1 MRIQTLLVLAALL
14 LHLPISSQDADYPT
28 LAALENLRVPPFDYA
43 EMVNRFS
50 SPRTGHSPPATPPE
64 YEIGDSR
71 TFRLSFTEDWR
82 DVDTEMELRGQS
94 SRVLVWVQATVDY
107 PVWRANALA
116 KNMEVKVLDPIQ
128 ALFKFSEPPGV
139 DGDPRLHIAM
149 IDSPDAGRA
158 GYFDS
163 SGARPKS
170 VDPLSNQIEMVV
182 ANLSEDV
189 EYDFYDEILLG
200 TVAHE
205 YLHALQLHSD
215 PGEEWWLDEALASYA
230 DYYTTKEL
238 FNRSNWHFDSEDF
251 LAAPDTGLTQWF
263 LLEDNSPNYGAGYL
277 FVLYLVERFGE
288 DILARLLVEKA
299 NGWRAI
305 QKTLREYTEVSAEE
319 IFADWA
325 LANYFLDARRGYGY
339 RALDG
344 ELEVRPE
351 PIAVLNSFP
360 ATYESALPQY
370 STDYIAV
377 DVSGAEKLQLR
388 LRQAADAKL
397 VDAAFTDGEFF
408 AYAVTSEESNSRL
421 TRAFKLDT
429 FRQTWLQFR
438 IWYDL
443 DDELEYAY
451 VSISDDDGESWSTLQ
466 GNYTE
471 WSEIYGRYYKAGYTG
486 RVRFFRSERIDLS
499 DYAPGEVLISFEVL
513 SDYGTLY
520 RGLAIDDLR
529 IRSIDYHE
537 DFESPDES
545 WIADGWIFTDNRLP
559 NSTWLQVAQV
569 TSEGPRVSRIL
580 ATGDGELS
588 VDLLPGVS
596 QALVAVSP
604 VVPITS
610 WETEYSLELSL
621 IDAAGAPMTE
631 PGCTVT
637 TTHALNFR
645 ATPNGGKIG
654 LVPRGVAL
662 DALDRDGDWFMVYYD
677 GAQGWIHGDY
687 VQTAGNCP

>member
-1 MRIQTLLVLAALL
+1 MRIQTFLVLAALL
-14 LHLPISSQDADYPT
+14 LHLPIFSQDADYPT
-28 LAALENLRVPPFDYA
+28 LAALKNLRVPPFDYA
-43 EMVNRFS
+43 EMVDRFS
-50 SPRTGHSPPATPPE
+50 SLDTDHSPPATPRE
-64 YEIGDSR
+64 YEIGDR
-71 TFRLSFTEDWR
+71 RVLHLSFVEDW
-82 DVDTEMELRGQS
+82 TERATDMDLRGQS
-94 SRVLVWVQATVDY
+94 PHVVIWAQSTLDY

-116 KNMEVKVLDPIQ
+116 KRMETEVLKPIQ
-128 ALFKFSEPPGV
+128 ELFDFSEPPGV

-149 IDSPDAGRA
+149 INSPDADRW

-163 SGARPKS
+163 TKARPKKIDS
-170 VDPLSNQIEMVV
+170 RSDELEMVV
-182 ANLSEDV
+182 VNLSGDEEID
-189 EYDFYDEILLG
+189 YFDEILLG

-205 YLHALQLHSD
+205 YLHALQFHSD
-215 PGEEWWLDEALASYA
+215 PGEEWWLDEGLATYA
-230 DYYTTKEL
+230 DYYTTKKY
-238 FNRSNWHFDSEDF
+238 FSRSNWHFDSEDF
-251 LAAPDTGLTQWF
+251 LAAPNTGLTEWYSV
-263 LLEDNSPNYGAGYL
+263 EETAPKYGAGYL

-288 DILARLLVEKA
+288 DILPRLLVEKA

-305 QKTLREYTEVSAEE
+305 QKVLRETTDISAET
-319 IFADWA
+319 IFADWV

-339 RALDG
+339 RALAG
-344 ELEVRPE
+344 ELEPPV
-351 PIAVLNSFP
+351 PIAEVNSFP
-360 ATYESALPQY
+360 ATHKSALPQY

-377 DVSGAEKLQLR
+377 DVGGAEKLQLI
-388 LRQAADAKL
+388 LRQAADAQL
-397 VDAAFTDGEFF
+397 IDVHLTDGDFF
-408 AYAVTSEESNSRL
+408 AYAVTSEDSNSRL

-429 FRQTWLQFR
+429 FRQTWLQYR

-451 VSISDDDGESWSTLQ
+451 VSISDDDGESWSTLH
-466 GNYTE
+466 GNFTD
-471 WSEIYGRYYKAGYTG
+471 WSEIHGQYYRAGYTG
-486 RVRFFRSERIDLS
+486 QVRFWRNERIDLS
-499 DYAPGEVLISFEVL
+499 DYAPGEVLIRFEVM

-569 TSEGPRVSRIL
+569 TSDGPRVSRIL
-580 ATGDGELS
+580 ATGESELT
-588 VDLLPGVS
+588 VDLLPGVK

-604 VVPITS
+604 VVPIIS
-610 WETEYSLELSL
+610 RETEYSLELRL
-621 IDAAGAPMTE
+621 FDAAGAPMTE

-645 ATPNGGKIG
+645 ATPNGDKIG
-654 LVPRGVAL
+654 LAPRGTAL
-662 DALDRDGDWFMVYYD
+662 DALDRDGDWIMVRYD

-687 VQTAGNCP
+687 VQREGNCP

>member
-1 MRIQTLLVLAALL
+1 MRIQTLLVLAILL

-28 LAALENLRVPPFDYA
+28 LAAIENLRVPAFDYA
-43 EMVNRFS
+43 DMVKRFS
-50 SPRTGHSPPATPPE
+50 RLATDHSPPATPPE

-71 TFRLSFTEDWR
+71 VLHLSFVEDWSER
-82 DVDTEMELRGQS
+82 ATVMDLRGQS
-94 SRVLVWVQATVDY
+94 PRVLIWAQSTLDY

-116 KNMEVKVLDPIQ
+116 KRLETETLKPIQ
-128 ALFKFSEPPGV
+128 KLFDFTEPPGV

-149 IDSPDAGRA
+149 INSPDAERW

-163 SGARPKS
+163 TKARPKIIDQRS
-170 VDPLSNQIEMVV
+170 DELEMVV
-182 ANLSEDV
+182 VNLSDDKEID
-189 EYDFYDEILLG
+189 YFDEILIG

-205 YLHALQLHSD
+205 YLHALQFHSD
-215 PGEEWWLDEALASYA
+215 PGEEWWLDEALATYA
-230 DYYTTKEL
+230 DYYTAKKY
-238 FNRSNWHFDSEDF
+238 FSRSNWHFDSEDF
-251 LAAPDTGLTQWF
+251 LAAPDTGLTQWYSV
-263 LLEDNSPNYGAGYL
+263 EDTAPKYGAGYL

-288 DILARLLVEKA
+288 DILARLLVENA

-305 QKTLREYTEVSAEE
+305 QTVLRDYTDISAET

-339 RALDG
+339 RALAG
-344 ELEVRPE
+344 ELEPPE
-351 PIAVLNSFP
+351 PIAEVNSFP
-360 ATYESALPQY
+360 ATYEGALPQY

-377 DVSGAEKLQLR
+377 DVGGAEKLQLR
-388 LRQAADAKL
+388 LRQAADARL
-397 VDAAFTDGEFF
+397 IDAALTKGDFF

-429 FRQTWLQFR
+429 FRQTWLEFR
-438 IWYDL
+438 IWHDL

-451 VSISDDDGESWSTLQ
+451 VSISDDDGETWSTLR
-466 GNYTE
+466 GKFTD
-471 WSEIYGRYYKAGYTG
+471 WSEIYGDYYKFGYTG
-486 RVRFFRSERIDLS
+486 RVRFWRNERIDLS
-499 DYAPGEVLISFEVL
+499 DYAPGEVLIRFEVM
-513 SDYGTLY
+513 SDYGTRY

-537 DFESPDES
+537 DFETPDES
-545 WIADGWIFTDNRLP
+545 WVAEGWIFTDNRLP

-569 TSEGPRVSRIL
+569 TSDGPRVSRIL
-580 ATGDGELS
+580 ANGDGELT

-621 IDAAGAPMTE
+621 FDAAGAPMTE
-631 PGCTVT
+631 PGCTVRT
-637 TTHALNFR
+637 TDALNFR
-645 ATPNGGKIG
+645 ATPGGDKIG
-654 LVPRGVAL
+654 LVPMGAAL
-662 DALDRDGDWFMVYYD
+662 DALDKDGDWFMVYYD
-677 GAQGWIHGDY
+677 GAQGWIHGGY
-687 VQTAGNCP
+687 VRTAGNCP